1 MLTKRVSRLPIHCST
16 AREEKPLFRPH
27 LKIEIMKNRIER
39 INQLIQEKIAGII
52 SRDIFVEGA
61 LITVQAVDTSKDLK
75 YAKIKVS
82 IMPFKDSLRAMK
94 ILQSQAVM
102 IQDKLNSSVKIK
114 FVPRIKFYLDKSEEL
129 AGRIDKILKNISK

>member
-1 MLTKRVSRLPIHCST
+1 
-16 AREEKPLFRPH
+16 
-27 LKIEIMKNRIER
+27 MKNRIER

-114 FVPRIKFYLDKSEEL
+114 FVPRIKFHLDRSEEM